1 MLFDY
6 LFAMNK
12 VVPNS
17 KVINGW
23 AMYDWANSVF
33 TLTITSSIFP
43 IFYENVTITKNS
55 SGEIISDYVNFFG
68 FAVRNTSLYSWSFTF
83 SFLLIALITPLL
95 SGIADYSGKKK
106 SFMKFFVLLGS
117 ISVSMLYFFDIKY
130 LEVGMIFLVL
140 ATMGYSGSIVFYNA
154 FLPEIA
160 PPEMQDRV
168 SAKGY
173 ALGYLGSVFLL
184 IINLLMIM
192 KPGWFFNIEAKVEEL
207 ILAGAM
213 SYDLAL
219 ENAISYYKGLST
231 RIAFLTVGIW
241 WFGFSLIP
249 FKVLPD
255 NPYHQK
261 PKGRYIYKGY
271 LELKKV
277 WMELKDS
284 IRLKRFLWAYF
295 SFNMGVQTIM
305 YMAITFA
312 KKEILD
318 MPDEGL
324 IISILIIQIIAIFGA
339 YFFSFLSGKIGNLRA
354 LMVAVSFWL
363 VVIFQAYYTFTASQ
377 FYLLA
382 GMVGLV
388 MGGVQSLSRS
398 TYSKLLP
405 ETIDHASYFGF
416 YDITDKIGVV
426 VGTLIYGL
434 IYEQTGSTRDSIIA
448 LGLFF
453 IIGLLFL
460 MSVPR
465 KKPST
470 NQLA

>member
-1 MLFDY
+1 
-6 LFAMNK
+6 
-12 VVPNS
+12 
-17 KVINGW
+17 
-23 AMYDWANSVF
+23 MYDWANSVF
-33 TLTITSSIFP
+33 VLTITSSIFP
-43 IFYENVTITKNS
+43 IFFENVTVTKNS
-55 SGEIISDYVNFFG
+55 AGQIISDYVTFFG
-68 FAVRNTSLYSWSFTF
+68 FEVRNTSLYSWSFTF
-83 SFLLIALITPLL
+83 SFLLIALLTPLL

-117 ISVSMLYFFDIKY
+117 ISVSLLYFFDVKY
-130 LEVGMIFLVL
+130 LELSMIFLML
-140 ATMGYSGSIVFYNA
+140 ATIGYSGSIVFYNA

-160 PPEMQDRV
+160 PPEMQDKV

-173 ALGYLGSVFLL
+173 ALGYLGSTILL
-184 IINLLMIM
+184 IFNLLMIM
-192 KPGWFFNIEAKVEEL
+192 KPEWFFNIEAKVDEL
-207 ILAGAM
+207 ILSGTM

-219 ENAISYYKGLST
+219 DTAISHYKGLAT
-231 RIAFLTVGIW
+231 RISFLSVGIW
-241 WFGFSLIP
+241 WIGFSLIP

-255 NPYHQK
+255 NPYKRK

-277 WMELKDS
+277 WMELKDN
-284 IRLKRFLWAYF
+284 IRLKRFLYAYF
-295 SFNMGVQTIM
+295 SFNMGVQTVM

-312 KKEILD
+312 KKEISD

-324 IISILIIQIIAIFGA
+324 IISILIIQVIAIFGA
-339 YFFSFLSGKIGNLRA
+339 YFFSFLSSKIGNLRA

-363 VVIFQAYYTFTASQ
+363 VVIFQAYSTFTAVQ

-405 ETIDHASYFGF
+405 ETIDHSSYFGF

-426 VGTLIYGL
+426 IGTLVYGVIYA
-434 IYEQTGSTRDSIIA
+434 QTGSTRDSIIA

-453 IIGLLFL
+453 VIGLLFL

-465 KKPST
+465 KTQSSS
-470 NQLA
+470 QAV